1 MCRKFS
7 SSVWCYTRES
17 SHCSL
22 NRIFWYWTSLELLFF
37 YLLISKSSSIWGLWI
52 TKKKKGILV
61 KVLNSTLWFRCS
73 KYYCIFVLYLEN
85 CDNGKYEWLQ
95 LKKNKKKGCLSLTTT
110 TKRSWSKEDHVHQ
123 GQYQRKKMKKP
134 CVEEEI
140 IDGLEGSSLQKIIK
154 KKAGSL

>member
-1 MCRKFS
+1 MVNMNGSNK
-7 SSVWCYTRES
+7 
-17 SHCSL
+17 
-22 NRIFWYWTSLELLFF
+22 
-37 YLLISKSSSIWGLWI
+37 K
-52 TKKKKGILV
+52 TKKG
-61 KVLNSTLWFRCS
+61 W
-73 KYYCIFVLYLEN
+73 
-85 CDNGKYEWLQ
+85 
-95 LKKNKKKGCLSLTTT
+95 LSLTTT

>member
-1 MCRKFS
+1 M
-7 SSVWCYTRES
+7 V
-17 SHCSL
+17 
-22 NRIFWYWTSLELLFF
+22 NM
-37 YLLISKSSSIWGLWI
+37 
-52 TKKKKGILV
+52 
-61 KVLNSTLWFRCS
+61 
-73 KYYCIFVLYLEN
+73 
-85 CDNGKYEWLQ
+85 NGS
-95 LKKNKKKGCLSLTTT
+95 NKKKPKKGWLSLTTT